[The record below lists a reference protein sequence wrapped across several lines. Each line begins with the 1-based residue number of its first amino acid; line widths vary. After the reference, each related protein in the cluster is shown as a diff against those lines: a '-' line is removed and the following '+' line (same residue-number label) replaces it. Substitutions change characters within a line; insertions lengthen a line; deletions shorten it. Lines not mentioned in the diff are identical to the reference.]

1 MIVVENIKAKWLPA
15 AAMMLAVSLPGLAP
29 AQQSSLEER
38 LRSELRGTIQ
48 QLNNL
53 QSRQAN
59 LEAAR
64 ANAEAQL
71 EAAHARIAKLE
82 GQIDAGQNRMKAL
95 QRSSAARVAASQE
108 RAEQV
113 RSAYDELLQ
122 LARNKEI
129 ERLNLA
135 QTLQQ
140 REAALQ
146 TCVGRNEEMYR
157 AGKDILAEYENLG
170 AGSLFMMR
178 QPLATSSRVEFENR
192 AQDLGDRLYNAQ
204 VQVVRAEE
212 SGDDATDQ

>member
-113 RSAYDELLQ
+113 
-122 LARNKEI
+122 
-129 ERLNLA
+129 
-135 QTLQQ
+135 
-140 REAALQ
+140 
-146 TCVGRNEEMYR
+146 
-157 AGKDILAEYENLG
+157 
-170 AGSLFMMR
+170 
-178 QPLATSSRVEFENR
+178 
-192 AQDLGDRLYNAQ
+192 
-204 VQVVRAEE
+204 
-212 SGDDATDQ
+212 